1 MVNNPYLQ
9 YKEQSI
15 QTLTQGEIL
24 VKMFDQIIK
33 QLNFS
38 KIYIG
43 KKDYQ
48 AANDAIKKAEKL
60 ILFLKVSLDKQY
72 PIAEELERMY
82 DFLNDHL
89 VNCNITKS
97 ISEIDNVIPIISD
110 LREAFYQAD
119 IKERIAKS
127 NN

>member
-48 AANDAIKKAEKL
+48 GANDAIKKAEKL

-72 PIAEELERMY
+72 PIADELEQMY
-82 DFLNDHL
+82 DFLNEHL
-89 VNCNITKS
+89 VQCNITKNV
-97 ISEIDNVIPIISD
+97 SEIDKVMPIISD
-110 LREAFYQAD
+110 LRESFYQAD